1 MAKIRIKFNRRE
13 MKAILKNQG
22 TRQEL
27 ERRADLIHSA
37 ISHEGYEVASSIG
50 KNRARA
56 SVIAVTQYARR
67 SNAIH
72 NTLVRNIGA
81 GRG

>member
-1 MAKIRIKFNRRE
+1 MAIRLKFNRRE
-13 MKAILKNQG
+13 MKAILKNVAVVD
-22 TRQEL
+22 EL
-27 ERRADLIHSA
+27 EYRAEQILDA
-37 ISHEGYEVASSIG
+37 INHEGYEVNAGVG

-56 SVIAVTQYARR
+56 AVIAVTQYARR

>member
-1 MAKIRIKFNRRE
+1 MAKVQFKFNRRE
-13 MKAILKNQG
+13 LGQILKNEA
-22 TRQEL
+22 TRKEL
-27 ERRADLIHSA
+27 ERRADLIHAA
-37 ISHEGYEVASSIG
+37 INHEGYEVASSVG

-56 SVIAVTQYARR
+56 AVIAVTQYARR
-67 SNAIH
+67 SNALH

>member
-1 MAKIRIKFNRRE
+1 MAMKVKFNRRE
-13 MKAILKNQG
+13 LKAILKNEA

-27 ERRADLIHSA
+27 ERRANLIHGA
-37 ISHEGYEVASSIG
+37 IDHEGYEVTSGIG

-56 SVIAVTQYARR
+56 AVIAVTQYARR

-72 NTLVRNIGA
+72 NALVRHIGA